1 MRALLHLLGRPVQS
15 SRMLILSIVTLL
27 LAQRSL
33 SDKSSNSNNAWN
45 LKFSDPNRGGK
56 FLNIPIH
63 YGNWVPISAAKA
75 LVEEVAN
82 RQRGVTPEV
91 TAKQDDQ
98 EAVVEGERRAD
109 HGDVVYIN
117 TPNQYKAQHHP
128 HHYQQTNYRQQQQH
142 RQPVHNNNNNQRRQD
157 ASKSIRF
164 SHNNLN
170 VDASRRNTKKLPPP
184 PVHLI
189 KLDKIPSETNRCNN
203 SSSSNQHSLP
213 LFLHSTH
220 SVHLIHSIFSTHPSP
235 VSPLHHHEE
244 SSMTNPPLI
253 SMPLKQ

>member
-1 MRALLHLLGRPVQS
+1 M
-15 SRMLILSIVTLL
+15 
-27 LAQRSL
+27 
-33 SDKSSNSNNAWN
+33 
-45 LKFSDPNRGGK
+45 
-56 FLNIPIH
+56 
-63 YGNWVPISAAKA
+63 PISAAKA

-184 PVHLI
+184 PVHFNQI
-189 KLDKIPSETNRCNN
+189 GQNTIRNKPVQQQQQQQSAFSAFVPSFN
-203 SSSSNQHSLP
+203 SFSAFNPFNFFDTSKP
-213 LFLHSTH
+213 
-220 SVHLIHSIFSTHPSP
+220 SVTTPSP
-235 VSPLHHHEE
+235 RGVINDK
-244 SSMTNPPLI
+244 SSTNINAIKTIAAPDLSKYGPG
-253 SMPLKQ
+253 Q